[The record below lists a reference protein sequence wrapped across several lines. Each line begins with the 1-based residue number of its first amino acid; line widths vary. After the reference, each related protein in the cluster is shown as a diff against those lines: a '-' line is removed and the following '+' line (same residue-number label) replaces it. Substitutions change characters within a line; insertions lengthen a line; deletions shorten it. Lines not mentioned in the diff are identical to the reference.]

1 MNYVGLDIHA
11 RNFNI
16 SVLSKDNMIIF
27 ETELPTSADN
37 LRSVIGAIAEPKC
50 VVLEESTVAAWAYRT
65 ILPYAD
71 QVIVA
76 DPVTNAWISK
86 DENINDAEA
95 ARKLAQLLR
104 AGYINPV
111 HHNTQHNQLFKEL
124 VQLYH
129 DTSAEVARFKN
140 KLKAKFRQH
149 GVNCTGTQVY
159 SDKGRQRWLEQLED
173 AGARYQVEFLFNTI
187 DHLQAQKDRLRRD
200 IAKRAK
206 AFEAI
211 GRFQQIPGVG
221 LIRAA
226 TFFAI
231 IDTPHRFANKRKL
244 WSYCGL
250 GIAKQTS
257 DQMSGPQHLTRRGNP
272 MLKAMAKGAAVTAI
286 GPRDNRFAVQCRAL
300 LIKGVR
306 PESARLTVARAIIST
321 LWAMWRKDEEYI
333 PGKRSVAGFDAQTK
347 QGG

>member
-11 RNFNI
+11 RNFTI
-16 SVLSKDNMIIF
+16 SVLSKDNMTIF

-37 LRSVIGAIAEPKC
+37 LRSVIGAIAKPKC

-65 ILPYAD
+65 IVAYAD

-86 DENINDAEA
+86 DENINDAKA

-111 HHNTQHNQLFKEL
+111 HHNTQHNQFFKEL

-129 DTSAEVARFKN
+129 DTSTELTRFKN

-159 SDKGRQRWLEQLED
+159 SDKGRQRWLQQLED
-173 AGARYQVEFLFNTI
+173 ADAGYQIQFLFETI
-187 DHLQAQKDRLRRD
+187 DHLQAQKGRLRRE

-206 AFEAI
+206 AFEPISRFREVPGI
-211 GRFQQIPGVG
+211 GLV
-221 LIRAA
+221 RAA

-272 MLKAMAKGAAVTAI
+272 LLKDITKGAAVTAI
-286 GPRDNRFAVQCRAL
+286 RMVDNRFAVQYKAL
-300 LIKGVR
+300 IGNDVG
-306 PESARLTVARAIIST
+306 PESARLTVARAIVST
-321 LWAMWRKDEEYI
+321 LWAMWRKGEEYI
-333 PGKRSVAGFDAQTK
+333 PGKRSVPGLDSQTK
-347 QGG
+347 HGG